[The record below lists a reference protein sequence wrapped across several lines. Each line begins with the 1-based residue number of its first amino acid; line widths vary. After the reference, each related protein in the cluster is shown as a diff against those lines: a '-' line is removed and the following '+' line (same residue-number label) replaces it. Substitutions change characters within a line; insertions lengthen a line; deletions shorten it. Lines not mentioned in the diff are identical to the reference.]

1 MTQTDKKRKFIV
13 DVAYIVL
20 LVLMLVLFL
29 EYAFYPLLP
38 IFIALLVALVLQ
50 RPMKFLN
57 RNLKIPK
64 AIIAVVLVFAL
75 LALIGFAVYIIGE
88 KVVDEAIS
96 FVKFIQTFVTDY
108 DWIDRQV
115 HSIVNALPGF
125 IQENIIDSVD
135 EVLANLKIAMENDA
149 AAGDYTISLSSID
162 FSFLTDK
169 LAGGISTGVSGV
181 IATAKHVPSVLV
193 AIIIGII
200 LCIFMTIEYDDVID
214 IIERL
219 LSEENALKFDA
230 TRRVMKHSVGSL
242 AKAYAIICTLTFAEL
257 TIGLTVLKTLGIFN
271 GNYLVIIALITAIL
285 DILPVMGIGTV
296 MWPWMALSLVSGD
309 TKMLIGLFVIYAI
322 ITVIR
327 HILEPKLISD
337 TMELPVA
344 LTLSIM
350 YIGLKFFGVLGMFAF
365 ILVLYCV
372 VALNKEGVIHLT
384 RQPNEAPSEEIA
396 EEVVEEIAE
405 KVE

>member
-1 MTQTDKKRKFIV
+1 MVFDLTQTDKKRKFIV

-38 IFIALLVALVLQ
+38 IFIALIVALILQ

-57 RNLKIPK
+57 KKLKIPK
-64 AIIAVVLVFAL
+64 AIIAVLLVFVM
-75 LALIGFAVYIIGE
+75 LALIGFVVYVIGE

-96 FVKFIQTFVTDY
+96 FVKFIQTFITDY

-115 HSIVNALPGF
+115 HGIVNALPGF
-125 IQENIIDSVD
+125 IHDNIIDGVD

-162 FSFLTDK
+162 FSFLTDR

-181 IATAKHVPSVLV
+181 IATAKHVPSILV
-193 AIIIGII
+193 AIIIGVI

-242 AKAYAIICTLTFAEL
+242 AKAYAILCTLTFAEL
-257 TIGLTVLKTLGIFN
+257 TIGLTILKTMGIFN
-271 GNYLVIIALITAIL
+271 GNYHSCIGINAYKRNLI
-285 DILPVMGIGTV
+285 
-296 MWPWMALSLVSGD
+296 
-309 TKMLIGLFVIYAI
+309 
-322 ITVIR
+322 
-327 HILEPKLISD
+327 
-337 TMELPVA
+337 
-344 LTLSIM
+344 
-350 YIGLKFFGVLGMFAF
+350 
-365 ILVLYCV
+365 
-372 VALNKEGVIHLT
+372 
-384 RQPNEAPSEEIA
+384 
-396 EEVVEEIAE
+396 
-405 KVE
+405 